1 MQEKYDL
8 YVKKSEEKI
17 NKLVSES
24 VHRAQINASPEI
36 RKYVNESLSSRD
48 KKEKNLTGIASN
60 KNQNSRHIKGNI
72 LNLNST
78 IEFNK
83 TIEDQKQHI
92 EYLNETY
99 TVQLD
104 KLSQE
109 LADIRESYRSLE
121 IELLKTQENLK
132 NSEENRIISI
142 KSSEHLINEHK
153 QEIKIIKDTLEKEQI
168 NLSHLKN
175 ENLKL
180 KTEILENSQLE
191 ILKKYTKVVLELK
204 NKSNLHQEEVLAYKQ
219 TIKEQADLI
228 SSLKDETS
236 SHNSYGSI
244 NQNGEVSPSKLKN
257 RYSGDYSNINTSKKE
272 NIIINDLRDKVNSLT
287 SNYELNLRELLKYKE
302 LYANCQQDCNE
313 LKQALEDLSMN

>member
-1 MQEKYDL
+1 MQL
-8 YVKKSEEKI
+8 YSK
-17 NKLVSES
+17 
-24 VHRAQINASPEI
+24 HFP
-36 RKYVNESLSSRD
+36 
-48 KKEKNLTGIASN
+48 T
-60 KNQNSRHIKGNI
+60 
-72 LNLNST
+72 
-78 IEFNK
+78 
-83 TIEDQKQHI
+83 
-92 EYLNETY
+92 
-99 TVQLD
+99 
-104 KLSQE
+104 
-109 LADIRESYRSLE
+109 
-121 IELLKTQENLK
+121 
-132 NSEENRIISI
+132 
-142 KSSEHLINEHK
+142 
-153 QEIKIIKDTLEKEQI
+153 
-168 NLSHLKN
+168 
-175 ENLKL
+175 

>member
-1 MQEKYDL
+1 MITKLDKKKIINSEELKKQSKANDLLQIKLKLIDTQKSEKLEQFEKEIFKLGNVIFRMQEKYDL

-60 KNQNSRHIKGNI
+60 KNQNSRHIKGNS

-204 NKSNLHQEEVLAYKQ
+204 NKPITY
-219 TIKEQADLI
+219 
-228 SSLKDETS
+228 
-236 SHNSYGSI
+236 
-244 NQNGEVSPSKLKN
+244 
-257 RYSGDYSNINTSKKE
+257 
-272 NIIINDLRDKVNSLT
+272 
-287 SNYELNLRELLKYKE
+287 
-302 LYANCQQDCNE
+302 
-313 LKQALEDLSMN
+313 